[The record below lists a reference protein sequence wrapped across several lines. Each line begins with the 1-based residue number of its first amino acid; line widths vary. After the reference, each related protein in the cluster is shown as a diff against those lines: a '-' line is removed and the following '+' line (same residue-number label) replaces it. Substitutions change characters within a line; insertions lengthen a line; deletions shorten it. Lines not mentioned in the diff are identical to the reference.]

1 MLTFTARRQQ
11 EIVRCG
17 CTTAITGIKPNKRKR
32 KVIGSKI
39 LHERRIVIPG
49 AVQKSTDESLRSSG
63 KNQTHPRS
71 YRRRADAG

>member
-1 MLTFTARRQQ
+1 MLAFTARRQQ

-49 AVQKSTDESLRSSG
+49 AVHEIDRRKSEIIGEKPKS
-63 KNQTHPRS
+63 
-71 YRRRADAG
+71 